1 MIISARRK
9 RQIEAVI
16 LILLLMLSLGGIF
29 INDYAP
35 SDGFGYWVMM
45 VFVFSFFSI
54 ILGWLQSQSRPFGE
68 DFVTV
73 LREQALHWLFSLLV
87 VGGASIVLEPEN
99 NSGLIILL
107 ILSLAVVLDG
117 LRVGWRFS
125 VVGIFLGISAVIP
138 TYTQHFFWVE
148 LVIVATLITLTIV
161 WSFWLRRNN

>member
-9 RQIEAVI
+9 RQIEAII
-16 LILLLMLSLGGIF
+16 LILLLILSLGGIF

-45 VFVFSFFSI
+45 VFIFAFFSI
-54 ILGWLQSQSRPFGE
+54 IMGWLQAQQQNE
-68 DFVTV
+68 DFGPV
-73 LREQALHWLFSLLV
+73 LRDQALHWLFSLLV
-87 VGGASIVLEPEN
+87 VGGASIVLKPEN

-117 LRVGWRFS
+117 MRVGWRFS
-125 VVGIFLGISAVIP
+125 VVGIFLGVSAVIP

-148 LVIVATLITLTIV
+148 LVIVATIVILTIIR
-161 WSFWLRRNN
+161 SFWARRSY

>member
-45 VFVFSFFSI
+45 VFVFAFFSI

-87 VGGASIVLEPEN
+87 VGGASIVLKPEN

-107 ILSLAVVLDG
+107 ILSLTVVLDG

>member
-1 MIISARRK
+1 MIISARRN

-16 LILLLMLSLGGIF
+16 LILLLILSLGGIF

-45 VFVFSFFSI
+45 VFVFAFFSI

-73 LREQALHWLFSLLV
+73 LRDQALHWLFSLLV
-87 VGGASIVLEPEN
+87 VGGASIVLKPEN

-117 LRVGWRFS
+117 VRVGWRFS
-125 VVGIFLGISAVIP
+125 VVGIFLGVSAVIP

-148 LVIVATLITLTIV
+148 LVIVATIITLTII

>member
-1 MIISARRK
+1 MTISARRK
-9 RQIEAVI
+9 RQIEAII
-16 LILLLMLSLGGIF
+16 LILLLILSLGGIF

-45 VFVFSFFSI
+45 VFIFAFFSI
-54 ILGWLQSQSRPFGE
+54 IMGWLQAQQHNE
-68 DFVTV
+68 DFGPI
-73 LREQALHWLFSLLV
+73 LRDQALHWLFSLLV
-87 VGGASIVLEPEN
+87 VGGASIVLKPEN

-117 LRVGWRFS
+117 MRVGWRFS

-148 LVIVATLITLTIV
+148 LVIVAAIVILTIIR
-161 WSFWLRRNN
+161 SFWVRRNN

>member
-45 VFVFSFFSI
+45 VFVFAFFSI
-54 ILGWLQSQSRPFGE
+54 ILGWLQSQSRPFGD

-87 VGGASIVLEPEN
+87 VGGASIVLKPEN

-107 ILSLAVVLDG
+107 ILSLTVVLDG

>member
-9 RQIEAVI
+9 RQIEAII
-16 LILLLMLSLGGIF
+16 LILLLILSLGGIF

-45 VFVFSFFSI
+45 VFIFAFFSI
-54 ILGWLQSQSRPFGE
+54 IMGWLQAQQQDE
-68 DFVTV
+68 DFGPV
-73 LREQALHWLFSLLV
+73 LRDQALHWLFSLLV
-87 VGGASIVLEPEN
+87 VGGASIVLKPEN

-117 LRVGWRFS
+117 MRVGWRFS
-125 VVGIFLGISAVIP
+125 VVGIFLGVSAVIP

-148 LVIVATLITLTIV
+148 LVIVATIVILTIIR
-161 WSFWLRRNN
+161 SFWARRSY

>member
-1 MIISARRK
+1 MIISARRN

-16 LILLLMLSLGGIF
+16 LILLLILSLGGIF

-45 VFVFSFFSI
+45 VFVFAFFSI

-73 LREQALHWLFSLLV
+73 LRDQALHWLFSLLV
-87 VGGASIVLEPEN
+87 VGGASIVLKPEN

-117 LRVGWRFS
+117 MRVGWRYS

-148 LVIVATLITLTIV
+148 LVIVATIITLTII
-161 WSFWLRRNN
+161 WSFWLRRNY

>member
-1 MIISARRK
+1 MTISARRK
-9 RQIEAVI
+9 RQIEAII
-16 LILLLMLSLGGIF
+16 LILLLILSLGGIF

-45 VFVFSFFSI
+45 VFIFAFFSI
-54 ILGWLQSQSRPFGE
+54 IMGWLQARQQNE
-68 DFVTV
+68 DFGPI
-73 LREQALHWLFSLLV
+73 LRDQALHWLFSLLV
-87 VGGASIVLEPEN
+87 VGGASIVLKPEN

-117 LRVGWRFS
+117 MRVGWRFS

-148 LVIVATLITLTIV
+148 LVIVAAIVILTIIR
-161 WSFWLRRNN
+161 SFWVRRNY

>member
-9 RQIEAVI
+9 RQIEAII
-16 LILLLMLSLGGIF
+16 LILLLILSLGGIF

-45 VFVFSFFSI
+45 VFIFAFFSI
-54 ILGWLQSQSRPFGE
+54 IMGWLQSQQEGGDFGS
-68 DFVTV
+68 V
-73 LREQALHWLFSLLV
+73 LRDQALHWLFSLLV
-87 VGGASIVLEPEN
+87 VGGASIVLKHEN
-99 NSGLIILL
+99 DSGLIILL

-125 VVGIFLGISAVIP
+125 IVGIFLGVSAVIP

-148 LVIVATLITLTIV
+148 LVIVATIITLTII
-161 WSFWLRRNN
+161 WSFWLRRNY

>member
-1 MIISARRK
+1 MTISARRK
-9 RQIEAVI
+9 RQIEAII
-16 LILLLMLSLGGIF
+16 LILLLILSLGGIF

-45 VFVFSFFSI
+45 VFIFAFFSI
-54 ILGWLQSQSRPFGE
+54 IMGWLQAQQQNE
-68 DFVTV
+68 DFGPI
-73 LREQALHWLFSLLV
+73 LRDQALHWLFSLLV
-87 VGGASIVLEPEN
+87 VGGASIVLKPEN

-117 LRVGWRFS
+117 MRVGWRFS

-148 LVIVATLITLTIV
+148 LVIVAAIVILTIIR
-161 WSFWLRRNN
+161 SFWVRRNN

>member
-45 VFVFSFFSI
+45 VFVFAFFSI

-87 VGGASIVLEPEN
+87 VGGASIVLKPEN

-161 WSFWLRRNN
+161 WSFWLRRNY